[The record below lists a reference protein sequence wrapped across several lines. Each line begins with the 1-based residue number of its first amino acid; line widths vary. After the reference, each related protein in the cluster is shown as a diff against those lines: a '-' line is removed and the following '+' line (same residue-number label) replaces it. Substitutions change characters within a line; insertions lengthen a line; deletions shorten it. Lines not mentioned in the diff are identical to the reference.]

1 MTKIKSNAPPS
12 QSGDD
17 ELSCGPQASRGQ
29 SRFNNFCTTVA
40 VGNTIFFVILVSRL
54 VALESRLSDDPYS
67 YDDSGVQ
74 NYLGVFYFC
83 ICVPISLFG
92 IGLAIG
98 QLREIPCSYKSVF
111 FNFGLHTVILG
122 LPFSIIFYIVF
133 SA

>member
-1 MTKIKSNAPPS
+1 MTKIKSSAPPS

-54 VALESRLSDDPYS
+54 VALASRLSDDPYS
-67 YDDSGVQ
+67 YDDSGEQ
-74 NYLGVFYFC
+74 YYLFYFC

-92 IGLAIG
+92 IGLSIG
-98 QLREIPCSYKSVF
+98 QLCEIPCSYKSVF

-122 LPFSIIFYIVF
+122 LPFSIIFYNVF